1 MFAVIEIPWLSYD
14 KATLAFHIC
23 ELLSFLVKQHTYR
36 SKYFLLSSKI
46 SLKVVELLRCREGT
60 VKLGK
65 KLQCIDEFNDIYEL
79 CNRLLIFIKFIFLI
93 ALANKM

>member
-1 MFAVIEIPWLSYD
+1 MIHLIIILTSVAIEIPWLSYD

-36 SKYFLLSSKI
+36 SKHFLLSSKI

-65 KLQCIDEFNDIYEL
+65 NVKSINDFN
-79 CNRLLIFIKFIFLI
+79 NAKS
-93 ALANKM
+93 

>member
-1 MFAVIEIPWLSYD
+1 MKFLVDSSNIRSNVLIFAVTEIPWLSYD

-36 SKYFLLSSKI
+36 SKYFLLSSKV

-65 KLQCIDEFNDIYEL
+65 HLEVIQF
-79 CNRLLIFIKFIFLI
+79 
-93 ALANKM
+93 